1 MTSEAYRLLYTSVLI
16 VLALLVLLCLYRAV
30 RGPRTADRIIAV
42 NMISTMTVVMI
53 CVLSVML
60 GEGYLMDAALIYA
73 MISFLAVVVLTRVY
87 MGTRAAGEAAGKEKE
102 ERHV

>member
-87 MGTRAAGEAAGKEKE
+87 MGARAAGEAAGKEKE